1 MSRCCSFSS
10 VLYKHVLGDKD
21 TFGFAFAMAGKLH
34 EMYAVAVPPA
44 AAFKHEVR
52 SAGTHCGL
60 VNAVDFCE
68 RSQLCCKSWSPA
80 Y

>member
-1 MSRCCSFSS
+1 MRCYCSFSS

-34 EMYAVAVPPA
+34 QVYAVAVPPA

-52 SAGTHCGL
+52 TQPAHTVQVAGTHR
-60 VNAVDFCE
+60 E
-68 RSQLCCKSWSPA
+68 S
-80 Y
+80 

>member
-1 MSRCCSFSS
+1 MRWYCSFSS

-34 EMYAVAVPPA
+34 QVYAVAVPPA

-52 SAGTHCGL
+52 SCGAAVRTQPAHTVQVAGTHR
-60 VNAVDFCE
+60 E
-68 RSQLCCKSWSPA
+68 S
-80 Y
+80 